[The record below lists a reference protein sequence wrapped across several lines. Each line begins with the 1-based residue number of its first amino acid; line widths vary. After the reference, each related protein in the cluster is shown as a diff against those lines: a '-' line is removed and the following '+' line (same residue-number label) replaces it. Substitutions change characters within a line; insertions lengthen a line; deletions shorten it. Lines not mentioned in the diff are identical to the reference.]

1 MRKVKKIMSLG
12 AFFFFHLGD
21 FFEVLHSEFLR
32 QRLRSQS
39 ERNKK
44 NSKVHRKKNQKQPL
58 KNVLILL
65 ENTCVGVIRKT
76 KRFQH
81 RHFCLKFM
89 KVLKTT
95 FLKNICK
102 RLLLKVEQFL
112 IHLPLINVSGEKTLQ
127 YFG

>member
-1 MRKVKKIMSLG
+1 MEKKVKKKI
-12 AFFFFHLGD
+12 
-21 FFEVLHSEFLR
+21 
-32 QRLRSQS
+32 
-39 ERNKK
+39 
-44 NSKVHRKKNQKQPL
+44 QKQPL
-58 KNVLILL
+58 KNVLISQ
-65 ENTCVGVIRKT
+65 ENTGVGVIMKT

-81 RHFCLKFM
+81 RHFRLKFM

-112 IHLPLINVSGEKTLQ
+112 IHLPLIHVRGEKNLQ

>member
-1 MRKVKKIMSLG
+1 MEKKVKKKI
-12 AFFFFHLGD
+12 
-21 FFEVLHSEFLR
+21 
-32 QRLRSQS
+32 
-39 ERNKK
+39 
-44 NSKVHRKKNQKQPL
+44 QKQPL
-58 KNVLILL
+58 KNVLISQ

-89 KVLKTT
+89 KVLKTI

-112 IHLPLINVSGEKTLQ
+112 IHLRLINVHGEKTLQ
-127 YFG
+127 YFGEFLKINIL